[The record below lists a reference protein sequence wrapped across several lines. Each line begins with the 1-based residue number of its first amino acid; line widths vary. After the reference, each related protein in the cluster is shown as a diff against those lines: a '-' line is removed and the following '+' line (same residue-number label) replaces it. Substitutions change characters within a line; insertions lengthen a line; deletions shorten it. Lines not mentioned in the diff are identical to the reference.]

1 MIEKEQ
7 IEELDGA
14 IVYPNLEKAM
24 VGIVSRFGQEDI
36 VCYDLDKC
44 IEIFMQD
51 GMTEG
56 EARDYFY
63 FNTIAQWVGEKTPCF
78 IERVV

>member
-51 GMTEG
+51 GMTREDA
-56 EARDYFY
+56 EDFFH
-63 FNTIAQWVGEKTPCF
+63 FNTLGAWVGEKTPCF
-78 IERVV
+78 IESVV